1 MAQRIL
7 RRAEVLHR
15 CGLSR
20 SSLYAFMAQGTFPNS
35 VKISVRAVGW
45 FESEIDDWLK
55 ARTKQSTNAIRVT
68 NKDGG
73 RS

>member
-1 MAQRIL
+1 
-7 RRAEVLHR
+7 
-15 CGLSR
+15 
-20 SSLYAFMAQGTFPNS
+20 MAQGTFPNS